1 MAVDTAAA
9 TMSPIL
15 LCMPNAT
22 PTLASLVPESS
33 LNDDEE
39 EEEESFD
46 GVDPNSLDIA
56 SRAARLFIAVLV
68 EEEEEDVLSLVEGA
82 AVVLGVDCC

>member
-1 MAVDTAAA
+1 
-9 TMSPIL
+9 
-15 LCMPNAT
+15 MPNAT

-33 LNDDEE
+33 LNDVEEEE

-56 SRAARLFIAVLV
+56 SLAARLFIAVLV
-68 EEEEEDVLSLVEGA
+68 EEEEEEEDVLSLVEGA

>member
-1 MAVDTAAA
+1 
-9 TMSPIL
+9 
-15 LCMPNAT
+15 MPNAT

-33 LNDDEE
+33 LNDDDEEEE

-46 GVDPNSLDIA
+46 GVDPKSLDIA
-56 SRAARLFIAVLV
+56 SLAARLFIAVLV
-68 EEEEEDVLSLVEGA
+68 VEEEEDVLSLVEGA